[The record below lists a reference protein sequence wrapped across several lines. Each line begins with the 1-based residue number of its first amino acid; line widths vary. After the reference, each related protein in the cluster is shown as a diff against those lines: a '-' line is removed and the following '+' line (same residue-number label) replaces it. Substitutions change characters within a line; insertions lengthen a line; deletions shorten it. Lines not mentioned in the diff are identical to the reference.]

1 MLNSHFDNI
10 YTDISFSVYYKQTT
24 GANGQRI
31 ITEID
36 PTNITYDLSAD
47 QHRVTFT
54 MIGADSTL
62 FDKFIPNQDRFDL
75 GSAERIELLA
85 TFSQAS
91 GIPKEVQYFY
101 LTCNDGNIGG
111 TVVKY
116 RFQLV
121 KVPDAPR
128 TTTLPMSL
136 KQPFTNLS
144 LVSSSA
150 IAVKRM
156 RPLLSL
162 PRDGKFVINGHY
174 MFDMGA
180 SDNPKIGTTEDWLF
194 INTLVEAHPI
204 HLHLVNFQLVQTYT
218 LRMVQDECSQ
228 YEVDF
233 LRSSKFSKFAS
244 LTDGQLCDYIENNI
258 TNSEAEMVF
267 HGFNKLY
274 L

>member
-10 YTDISFSVYYKQTT
+10 YTDISFSVYYQETVSI
-24 GANGQRI
+24 NGHKV

-36 PTNITYDLSAD
+36 PTNITYDLSAN

-62 FDKFIPNQDRFDL
+62 FDKFIPNQNRFDL
-75 GSAERIELLA
+75 GVAERIELLV
-85 TFSQAS
+85 TFNQAS

-116 RFQLV
+116 RFQLLNM
-121 KVPDAPR
+121 PDAPR
-128 TTTLPMSL
+128 STALPISL
-136 KQPFTNLS
+136 NQPFTNLS
-144 LVSSSA
+144 SISSSA

-180 SDNPKIGTTEDWLF
+180 SDNPKIGTTEDWF
-194 INTLVEAHPI
+194 MINTLVEPHPI
-204 HLHLVNFQLVQTYT
+204 HFHLVNFQIVQTYS
-218 LRMVQDECSQ
+218 LRMVQDGCSQ

-233 LRSSKFSKFAS
+233 LRSSGFSKFATF
-244 LTDGQLCDYIENNI
+244 TDAQLCDYITNNI
-258 TNSEAEMVF
+258 TSS
-267 HGFNKLY
+267 
-274 L
+274 